1 MKALSSGGSF
11 PPDSFDVDLIAH
23 ARTGLARVHQSIA
36 KQSIEETKKQK
47 HVSKNN
53 NSSDKEVVTL
63 PKTAKDKEKT
73 NSNQK
78 NDGKKTIK
86 YISIKEPPKRTA
98 FYEHSKQGMKY
109 WYDDRQSKRFLSK
122 NVLGRTG
129 TLLGLVDSPY
139 K

>member
-36 KQSIEETKKQK
+36 KQSIEETK
-47 HVSKNN
+47 N
-53 NSSDKEVVTL
+53 KEVVTL